1 MVDVTTSIEILLP
14 VGEVSQYTSN
24 PDNAPEWYVNIKSVD
39 WKTPKPLSVGSQIAF
54 IAHFLGKKLSYTYE
68 VIEMTDKKF
77 TMKTSEGP
85 FPMET
90 TYTGDKVNQ
99 SATKM
104 TLHNRGNPRGF
115 SKFFSPFMTMMMRK
129 ANLKDL
135 KKLKA
140 ILENGV
146 L

>member
-68 VIEMTDKKF
+68 VIEMMIDKKF
-77 TMKTSEGP
+77 VMKTSEGP

-90 TYTGDKVNQ
+90 TYTWDKLNENT
-99 SATKM
+99 TKM
-104 TLHNRGNPRGF
+104 TLRNKGNPVGF
-115 SKFFSPFMTMMMRK
+115 SKLFAPFM
-129 ANLKDL
+129 N
-135 KKLKA
+135 
-140 ILENGV
+140 
-146 L
+146 